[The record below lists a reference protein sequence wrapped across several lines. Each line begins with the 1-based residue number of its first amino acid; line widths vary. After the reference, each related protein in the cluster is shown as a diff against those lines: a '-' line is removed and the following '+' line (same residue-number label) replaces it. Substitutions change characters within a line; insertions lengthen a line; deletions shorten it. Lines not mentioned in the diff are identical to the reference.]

1 MIEIYT
7 KDDCAYCTMA
17 KDLVDGQHSR
27 LGVEIFHMPT
37 DISREDLMVKFPNSR
52 TMPIIVVD
60 KVVIGGYNEFKLMMK
75 DIEMREELIDDLNK
89 GFVKV
94 TFTKKDGTERVMN
107 CTLKSEYLPEDYKS
121 DVAPD
126 AKKKVNRNI
135 LAVWDIDV
143 SGWRSFRVD
152 SVKDFLWSRY
162 PETLEPSEVE
172 GHPV

>member
-17 KDLVDGQHSR
+17 KDLV
-27 LGVEIFHMPT
+27 
-37 DISREDLMVKFPNSR
+37 
-52 TMPIIVVD
+52 
-60 KVVIGGYNEFKLMMK
+60 

-126 AKKKVNRNI
+126 AEKKVNRNI